1 MSWGLLNHFSVKQL
15 KNDKI
20 RLIVLKGI
28 FAVAQLE
35 KGSSFP
41 DWAISSELWSIT
53 ATQDEIS
60 IVCRQDIVPTQV
72 KSERDW
78 RCLKVDAV
86 LDFSL
91 VGILASL
98 TLPLAQ
104 EGISIFALST
114 FNTDYLLIKDKDI
127 EKAIMVLMKQGFE
140 ILKSN

>member
-20 RLIVLKGI
+20 RLILLKGI

-41 DWAISSELWSIT
+41 DWAINSELWSIT
-53 ATQDEIS
+53 ATQDEVS

-72 KSERDW
+72 KSEKDW

-114 FNTDYLLIKDKDI
+114 FNTDYLLIKDKDV

-140 ILKSN
+140 ILKNS

>member
-1 MSWGLLNHFSVKQL
+1 VKQL

-20 RLIVLKGI
+20 KLILLKEI

-35 KGSSFP
+35 KGGSFP
-41 DWAISSELWSIT
+41 NWAITSELWSIT

-60 IVCRQDIVPTQV
+60 IVCRQDIVPAQV
-72 KSERDW
+72 KSEKDW

-104 EGISIFALST
+104 EGISIFAMST
-114 FNTDYLLIKDKDI
+114 FNTDYLLIKEIDVDKT
-127 EKAIMVLMKQGFE
+127 IMVLLNQGFE
-140 ILKSN
+140 ILKND